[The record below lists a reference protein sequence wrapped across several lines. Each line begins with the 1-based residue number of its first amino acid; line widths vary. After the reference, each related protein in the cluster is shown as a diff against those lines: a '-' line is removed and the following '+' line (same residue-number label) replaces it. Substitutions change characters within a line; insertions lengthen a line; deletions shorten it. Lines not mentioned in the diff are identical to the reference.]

1 MGAKLNSDRSVKHFI
16 FTRKEGY
23 IIERKGQQ
31 MCSGKDCKL
40 KRHETEVAFMSGNEM
55 TFMIL
60 QHCVLCRTDLTF
72 KNRSAYECELCRTPY
87 CSTKCRQVDLNNDHE
102 RKCLEIRSYK
112 EYRKNK
118 GECSKKCRRGNRYNK
133 KGKCSKCGAQW
144 KNIRR
149 RRLYHKH
156 RRRTS
161 PQSEYSRLRDKRIAE
176 ERAEAKRDAEQQ
188 SIRNEQREDA
198 EERLRELHWTTNNP
212 ESKGSQTDN
221 FTVEKIEPVQR
232 GYRADGDLWL
242 PLRTRASDLMQRL
255 AGGFRDRWICLF
267 DGVFKT
273 RQEGPIAFM
282 KYLVST
288 DGALKNDTGTDQ
300 TKHDNLKASRENVK
314 HAMEQLKILSS
325 PDTCQWDYTDATWP
339 VSDQGLTPVQ
349 SYKCIGR
356 KYCEDQERY
365 HWTITSY
372 GLRHGGTWRRHGY
385 VTEPVNTLQA
395 GDRILCQY

>member
-60 QHCVLCRTDLTF
+60 QHC
-72 KNRSAYECELCRTPY
+72 ELCRTPY

-118 GECSKKCRRGNRYNK
+118 GECSKKCRRGSRYNK
-133 KGKCSKCGAQW
+133 KGKCSMCGAQW

-161 PQSEYSRLRDKRIAE
+161 PQSERSRLMHKRVAE
-176 ERAEAKRDAEQQ
+176 ERAEAKR
-188 SIRNEQREDA
+188 N
-198 EERLRELHWTTNNP
+198 
-212 ESKGSQTDN
+212 
-221 FTVEKIEPVQR
+221 
-232 GYRADGDLWL
+232 
-242 PLRTRASDLMQRL
+242 
-255 AGGFRDRWICLF
+255 
-267 DGVFKT
+267 
-273 RQEGPIAFM
+273 
-282 KYLVST
+282 
-288 DGALKNDTGTDQ
+288 
-300 TKHDNLKASRENVK
+300 
-314 HAMEQLKILSS
+314 
-325 PDTCQWDYTDATWP
+325 
-339 VSDQGLTPVQ
+339 
-349 SYKCIGR
+349 
-356 KYCEDQERY
+356 
-365 HWTITSY
+365 
-372 GLRHGGTWRRHGY
+372 
-385 VTEPVNTLQA
+385 
-395 GDRILCQY
+395 